1 MTDTTMP
8 ARTAGSER
16 IALWA
21 LLLGNFVTGL
31 AVLLPAPMMTALAAD
46 LNVSIATAGL
56 LITTGAVILCIG
68 SPGVAWL
75 TSRMDRRVLL
85 TGTLVAIGLGH
96 VVMALAPNFWVLL
109 VTRGITLAAVAV
121 FTPQAASAIGLF
133 VPPER
138 SARAISFIFI
148 GWSIAV
154 AGGMPL
160 INYLANSFDWRVP
173 TASLALTAFAGA
185 ALVWRSMPGRLF
197 GAPLSFAT
205 WGEVARNGAVMML
218 LFITILYT
226 TSQFVVLPFMEPVL
240 HKMAG
245 PGSLIVPASFVLF
258 GVTGFIGNV
267 IAARLVGVAGPL
279 RTSLVFLGAML
290 IGLSTWAAGLGSL
303 PAMFIG
309 IAFWGIGFAAAQS
322 MQQAR
327 LIMAAPQLASATV
340 ALNTSALYVGQAVG
354 SAIGTALYVRELFPF
369 AGYVS
374 VVFMAAAIAA
384 VIAFT
389 RARA

>member
-1 MTDTTMP
+1 MTDTALP
-8 ARTAGSER
+8 ARAGASER
-16 IALWA
+16 LALWA

-56 LITTGAVILCIG
+56 LITTGAVILCVG

-85 TGTLVAIGLGH
+85 AGTLFAIGVGH
-96 VVMALAPNFWVLL
+96 LVMALAPNFWVLL
-109 VTRGITLAAVAV
+109 VVRGITLAAVAV

-138 SARAISFIFI
+138 SARAIAFIFI
-148 GWSIAV
+148 GWSFAV

-173 TASLALTAFAGA
+173 TAALAITAFAGA
-185 ALVWRSMPGRLF
+185 ALVWRSMPGRIY
-197 GAPLSFAT
+197 GTPLSFAT
-205 WGEVARNGAVMML
+205 WGVVARNGAVMML
-218 LFITILYT
+218 LFITVLYT

-240 HKMAG
+240 HKMTG
-245 PGSLIVPASFVLF
+245 PGSLIVPASFALF
-258 GVTGFIGNV
+258 GVMGFIGTV
-267 IAARLVGVAGPL
+267 IAARLVGAAGLLWTSVA
-279 RTSLVFLGAML
+279 FLGSML
-290 IGLSTWAAGLGSL
+290 IGLSVWAVGLGWI
-303 PAMFIG
+303 PAMFVG

-327 LIMAAPQLASATV
+327 LILAAPELASATV
-340 ALNTSALYVGQAVG
+340 ALNTSSLYVGQAVG
-354 SAIGTALYVRELFPF
+354 SAIGTALYVRELFPV

-374 VVFMAAAIAA
+374 VLFMAAAIAA
-384 VIAFT
+384 VLAFT
-389 RARA
+389 RSKP